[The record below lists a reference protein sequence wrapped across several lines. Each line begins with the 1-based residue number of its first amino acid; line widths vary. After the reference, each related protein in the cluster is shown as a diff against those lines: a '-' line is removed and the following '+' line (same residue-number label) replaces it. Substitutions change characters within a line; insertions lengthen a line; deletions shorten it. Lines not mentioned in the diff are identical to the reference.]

1 MWPFIPEMPPT
12 DSHSKSALLMSEVA
26 HGDLGTGSGKSW
38 RSLNLFFPVSHQSEL
53 SCFNMWISFVTFKD
67 TKHFKDIIKHFKDR
81 EKMQRITL

>member
-38 RSLNLFFPVSHQSEL
+38 RSLNLFFLSPINQSSPVSICGSHL
-53 SCFNMWISFVTFKD
+53 SLLKIQNILK
-67 TKHFKDIIKHFKDR
+67 I
-81 EKMQRITL
+81 